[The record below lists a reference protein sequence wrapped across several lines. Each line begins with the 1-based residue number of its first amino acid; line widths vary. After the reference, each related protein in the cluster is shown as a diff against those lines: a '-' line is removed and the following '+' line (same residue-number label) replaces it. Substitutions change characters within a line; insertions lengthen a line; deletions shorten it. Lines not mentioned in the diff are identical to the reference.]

1 MVSFPH
7 TQHSF
12 SFSLSFSLTPLSLIS
27 LSLTHTHTLSLSP
40 WEEYIQDYGVTA
52 NAKGKV
58 TPVHS

>member
-1 MVSFPH
+1 MVSLPH

-12 SFSLSFSLTPLSLIS
+12 SFSFSFSLTPLSL
-27 LSLTHTHTLSLSP
+27 THTHTHSLSP